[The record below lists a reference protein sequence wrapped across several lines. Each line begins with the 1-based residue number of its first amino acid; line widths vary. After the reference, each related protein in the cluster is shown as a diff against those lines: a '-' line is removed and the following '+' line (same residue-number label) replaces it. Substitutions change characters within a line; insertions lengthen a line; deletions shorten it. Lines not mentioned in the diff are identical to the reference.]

1 MPICRELAEDGIE
14 RAERSRAGDAEASSL
29 GQSLPASGRTVGAR
43 RAAGRGARA
52 RGRRALADGERRGLR
67 GLWPFLG
74 PAFIA
79 AVAYVDPGNFA
90 TNIAGGAKFGY
101 MLLWVVARRRT

>member
-1 MPICRELAEDGIE
+1 M
-14 RAERSRAGDAEASSL
+14 STEASAPDDATETREPSVAPGHDQPGHDRTAHEHPLDDVLPGEARVLFAAQESL
-29 GQSLPASGRTVGAR
+29 
-43 RAAGRGARA
+43 AGR
-52 RGRRALADGERRGLR
+52 RRGLR

-90 TNIAGGAKFGY
+90 TNMAAGAKFG
-101 MLLWVVARRRT
+101 